1 MKVVRIHEYGG
12 LDVLR
17 YEDASIPEI
26 GADEVLIKV
35 CAAGVNPI
43 DWKTREGGLKA
54 TRPYPMPL
62 ILGWDISGTIEKVGA
77 LVTGFKVGDKVFA
90 KLDSNRNGGYAE
102 YAVSK
107 SRDVAHAPKSIP
119 LEHAA
124 GIPLACQTAWTGLF
138 DKANL
143 QTGQTVLIHAA
154 SGGVGHFAVQ
164 LAKNSGARV
173 IATTS
178 TPNVDLVKSLGADEV
193 TDYKKED
200 FSQRVMDVDVVF
212 DMLGGG
218 SRAKSWQ
225 CLKKGGIL
233 VSVVARQD
241 PFDPE
246 IVKKFGVRAEPV
258 AMIANGERL
267 QKIAELVDAGK
278 LKVVIAK
285 EFPLSEV
292 KAAHQ
297 MSESGHAV
305 GKIILRACG

>member
-1 MKVVRIHEYGG
+1 M
-12 LDVLR
+12 
-17 YEDASIPEI
+17 PEV
-26 GADEVLIKV
+26 GTDEVLIRV

-54 TRPYPMPL
+54 LRPYPMPL
-62 ILGWDISGTIEKVGA
+62 TLGWDVSGAIDCVGSA
-77 LVTGFKVGDKVFA
+77 VTNFKVGDKVFA
-90 KLDSNRNGGYAE
+90 KLDSGRNGGYAE
-102 YAVSK
+102 YVASK
-107 SRDVAHAPKSIP
+107 SSDVAHAPKNIP

-143 QTGQTVLIHAA
+143 QAGQTILIHAA
-154 SGGVGHFAVQ
+154 SGGVGSFAVQ
-164 LAKNSGARV
+164 LAKNAGACV

-178 TPNVDLVKSLGADEV
+178 AANIALVESLGADEV
-193 TDYKKED
+193 IDYRAED
-200 FSQRVMDVDVVF
+200 FSQHVKGVDVVF
-212 DMLGGG
+212 DMLGGE

-225 CLKKGGIL
+225 CLKKGGVL

-241 PFDPE
+241 PFDAG

-267 QKIAELVDAGK
+267 QRTAELVEAGK

-285 EFPLSEV
+285 EFPLAEA
-292 KAAHQ
+292 KAAHEL
-297 MSESGHAV
+297 SESGRTV
-305 GKIILRACG
+305 GKIILRVSSSLR

>member
-1 MKVVRIHEYGG
+1 MKAIRIHAYGG
-12 LDVLR
+12 REVLR
-17 YEDASIPEI
+17 YEDAPIP
-26 GADEVLIKV
+26 GVAADEVLIKV
-35 CAAGVNPI
+35 CAAGANPI

-54 TRPYPMPL
+54 MRPYPLPL
-62 ILGWDISGTIEKVGA
+62 ILGWDVSGTIEQVGA
-77 LVTGFKVGDKVFA
+77 SVTNFKVGDKVFA
-90 KLDSNRNGGYAE
+90 KLDSGRNGGYAE

-107 SRDVAHAPKSIP
+107 TSDVAHAPKSIP

-143 QTGQTVLIHAA
+143 QAGQTILIHAA

-164 LAKNSGARV
+164 LAKNAGARV

-178 TPNVDLVKSLGADEV
+178 IANLNLVKSLGADEV
-193 TDYKKED
+193 IDYRAED
-200 FSQRVMDVDVVF
+200 FSQRVKGVDVVF
-212 DMLGGG
+212 DILGGET
-218 SRAKSWQ
+218 RAKSWQ
-225 CLKKGGIL
+225 CLKKGGVL
-233 VSVVARQD
+233 VSVVARVE

-246 IVKKFGVRAEPV
+246 MLKKFGVRAEPV

-267 QKIAELVDAGK
+267 QKIADLVDAGK

-292 KAAHQ
+292 KAAHEL
-297 MSESGHAV
+297 SESGHAA
-305 GKIILRACG
+305 GKIILRVY